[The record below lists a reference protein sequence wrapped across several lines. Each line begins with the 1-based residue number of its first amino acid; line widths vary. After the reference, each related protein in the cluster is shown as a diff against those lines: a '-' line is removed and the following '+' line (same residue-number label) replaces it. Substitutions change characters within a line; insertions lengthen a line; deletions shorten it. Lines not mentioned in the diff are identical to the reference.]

1 MNSISAASPG
11 LSGAYQAQLQSR
23 QVERQQQS
31 QPPAPPPVQQA
42 AQVQSS
48 PGKGVGQSID
58 IRA

>member
-1 MNSISAASPG
+1 MNAISANSPG

-23 QVERQQQS
+23 QVERQQPNP
-31 QPPAPPPVQQA
+31 PPASPPVQQPTA
-42 AQVQSS
+42 VQSS